1 MKIPGGLKTIRQT
14 FANRN
19 YRLYVIG
26 NLCSTMGMWVQR
38 VAIGWLTWDLTQS
51 PAWLGG
57 IAIAESAP
65 TILLGF
71 FAGTVV
77 DRVDYF
83 KMLRVTQSMTMIYSI
98 TLATLTFMGLTDI
111 WVLLALTIFR
121 GGLLAFSRPSRM
133 TFVYTLVGREL
144 LASALAANS
153 MIFNI
158 SRFIGPAIGGAILA
172 SANAAWTFTFGAIMF
187 FIFTLC
193 LAAMKGMVFPP
204 REKKTTS
211 MVSETL
217 EGWRYIVAHPG
228 IRSQLAL
235 MAAMSILVKPLTD
248 LFPGF
253 AAEVF
258 NQGPQ
263 GLAMLFTFHGIG
275 AMLGGLWLTSRGS
288 IKGLTTINL
297 GNVIFSGF
305 VVLLFA
311 ITPVFW
317 IAVILVAFIGFAFVV
332 QGISNQTL
340 VQAAVAPEFRGRV
353 VSIYG
358 LINQGVPAFGAMAL
372 GGLAEHYGLEWP
384 VTGSAIIC
392 LVLGLSIWNRRN
404 FMAKSLEGGEF
415 TTATKSVGGKDATGK
430 DATGK
435 DSGNGASA
443 P

>member
-1 MKIPGGLKTIRQT
+1 MKIPGGLKSVRQT

-26 NLCSTMGMWVQR
+26 NLSSTTGMWVQR

-57 IAIAESAP
+57 IALAESAP

-71 FAGTVV
+71 IAGTVV

-111 WVLLALTIFR
+111 WVLLALSIFR
-121 GGLLAFSRPSRM
+121 GSLLAFSRPSRM
-133 TFVYTLVGREL
+133 TFVYALVGRDL
-144 LASALAANS
+144 LASAIATNS
-153 MIFNI
+153 MIFNM

-172 SANAAWTFTFGAIMF
+172 AGNAAWTFAFGAVMF
-187 FIFTLC
+187 FIFTIC
-193 LAAMKGMVFPP
+193 LASMRNLALPP
-204 REKKTTS
+204 REQKTTS
-211 MVSETL
+211 VVSETV
-217 EGWRYIVAHPG
+217 EGFRYIVTHPG

-235 MAAMSILVKPLTD
+235 MTAMSILVKPLTD

-253 AAEVF
+253 AAEIF

-275 AMLGGLWLTSRGS
+275 AMLGGLWLTSRATL
-288 IKGLTTINL
+288 KGLTTINL

-317 IAVILVAFIGFAFVV
+317 IGVMLVTVIGFAFVV

-358 LINQGVPAFGAMAL
+358 LINQGVPSLGTMAI
-372 GGLAEHYGLEWP
+372 GSLAEHYGLEWP
-384 VTGSAIIC
+384 VACCAAIC
-392 LVLGLSIWNRRN
+392 LVLGMSIWRRRS
-404 FMAKSLEGGEF
+404 FMAKTLETDSHTVTTRKISGG
-415 TTATKSVGGKDATGK
+415 TG
-430 DATGK
+430 
-435 DSGNGASA
+435 GNGAST

>member
-1 MKIPGGLKTIRQT
+1 MKIPGGLKSIRQT

-26 NLCSTMGMWVQR
+26 NLSSTMGMWVQR

-98 TLATLTFMGLTDI
+98 SLATLTFAGLTNI

-121 GGLLAFSRPSRM
+121 GSLLAFSRPSRM
-133 TFVYTLVGREL
+133 TFVYALVGRDL
-144 LASALAANS
+144 LASAIATNS
-153 MIFNI
+153 MIFNM

-172 SANAAWTFTFGAIMF
+172 SANAAWTFTFGAVMF
-187 FIFTLC
+187 FVFTIA
-193 LAAMKGMVFPP
+193 LASMKNLTPPP
-204 REKKTTS
+204 REPKTTS
-211 MVSETL
+211 VVSETM
-217 EGWRYIVAHPG
+217 EGFRYIVAHPG

-235 MAAMSILVKPLTD
+235 MTAMSILVKPLTD

-253 AAEVF
+253 AAQVF
-258 NQGPQ
+258 SQGPQ
-263 GLAMLFTFHGIG
+263 GLAMLFTCHGIG
-275 AMLGGLWLTSRGS
+275 AMVGGLWLTSRATL
-288 IKGLTTINL
+288 KGLTTINL

-305 VVLLFA
+305 VVLLFSL
-311 ITPVFW
+311 TPIFW
-317 IAVILVAFIGFAFVV
+317 VGCILVAVIGFAFVV

-340 VQAAVAPEFRGRV
+340 VQSAVSPEFRGRV

-358 LINQGVPAFGAMAL
+358 LINQGVPAIGSITI
-372 GGLAEHYGLEWP
+372 GGLAEHYGLKWP
-384 VTGSAIIC
+384 VAAGATIC
-392 LVLGLSIWNRRN
+392 LVLGLSIWRRRS
-404 FMAKSLEGGEF
+404 FMAKTLESDSG
-415 TTATKSVGGKDATGK
+415 AAGKDT
-430 DATGK
+430 
-435 DSGNGASA
+435 GNGSGSGGNGVS
-443 P
+443 PP